1 MKIFFDTEA
10 SFTVLGRDA
19 AEKIA
24 IFLHQNF
31 YENWMP
37 AREVELAVK
46 TLKHSWRNLNNPPTK
61 NLTYLSFRY
70 STA

>member
-10 SFTVLGRDA
+10 SFTILGRDA

-24 IFLHQNF
+24 IFPHQNF

-37 AREVELAVK
+37 AREVEPAVK
-46 TLKHSWRNLNNPPTK
+46 TLKHSWRNLK
-61 NLTYLSFRY
+61 QSSHKKSDLSKL
-70 STA
+70 